1 MKTKIIS
8 LDSFDFYV
16 SLNYFGSNLGLLPG
30 MGLFQMIEGM
40 EILTLSISRRGVG
53 TKPMPLAVDQWDD
66 SIR

>member
-53 TKPMPLAVDQWDD
+53 TPIVFERVQLEGLKL
-66 SIR
+66 